1 MLLNLEK
8 NGRINIKIT
17 KIDFKDDVDKDTI
30 ENIETDLRYGLR
42 TKWTRIKYISI
53 IIDEDDLNLKQ
64 IKYIVQIIETYLKP
78 DKVESIRIN
87 SIE

>member
-1 MLLNLEK
+1 MNLE
-8 NGRINIKIT
+8 NIGKRNTKMT

-42 TKWTRIKYISI
+42 TQWTKIKYHSI

>member
-1 MLLNLEK
+1 M
-8 NGRINIKIT
+8 T
-17 KIDFKDDVDKDTI
+17 KIDFKYDVEKDTI

-42 TKWTRIKYISI
+42 TQWTKIKYHSI

-87 SIE
+87 SK

>member
-8 NGRINIKIT
+8 NGKRNIKMT
-17 KIDFKDDVDKDTI
+17 K
-30 ENIETDLRYGLR
+30 IETDLRYGLR
-42 TKWTRIKYISI
+42 TKWTRIKYNSI
-53 IIDEDDLNLKQ
+53 IIKEDDLNLKQ

>member
-1 MLLNLEK
+1 MNLE
-8 NGRINIKIT
+8 NIGKRNTKMT
-17 KIDFKDDVDKDTI
+17 KIDFKDDVEKDTI

-42 TKWTRIKYISI
+42 TQWTKIKYNSI

>member
-1 MLLNLEK
+1 MLLNLESIGK
-8 NGRINIKIT
+8 RNTKIT
-17 KIDFKDDVDKDTI
+17 KLDFKDGVDKDTI
-30 ENIETDLRYGLR
+30 ENIETYLRYGLR
-42 TKWTRIKYISI
+42 TKWTRIKYNSI

>member
-1 MLLNLEK
+1 LNLE
-8 NGRINIKIT
+8 NIGKRNTKMT

-42 TKWTRIKYISI
+42 TQWTKIKFHSI

>member
-1 MLLNLEK
+1 M
-8 NGRINIKIT
+8 T

-42 TKWTRIKYISI
+42 TQWTKIKYHSI

-78 DKVESIRIN
+78 DKVENIRIN

>member
-8 NGRINIKIT
+8 NGRINIKMT

-42 TKWTRIKYISI
+42 TK
-53 IIDEDDLNLKQ
+53 
-64 IKYIVQIIETYLKP
+64 
-78 DKVESIRIN
+78 
-87 SIE
+87 

>member
-1 MLLNLEK
+1 MNLE
-8 NGRINIKIT
+8 NIGKRNTKMT

-42 TKWTRIKYISI
+42 TKWTKIKYNSI

>member
-1 MLLNLEK
+1 MNLE
-8 NGRINIKIT
+8 NIGKRNTKMT

-42 TKWTRIKYISI
+42 TQWTKIKFNSI

>member
-1 MLLNLEK
+1 ME
-8 NGRINIKIT
+8 NIGKRNTKMT
-17 KIDFKDDVDKDTI
+17 KIDFKDDVDKETI

-42 TKWTRIKYISI
+42 TKWTKIKFHSI

>member
-1 MLLNLEK
+1 MNLE
-8 NGRINIKIT
+8 NIGKRNTKMT

-42 TKWTRIKYISI
+42 TKWTKIKYNSI

-64 IKYIVQIIETYLKP
+64 IKYIAQIIETYLKP

>member
-1 MLLNLEK
+1 MNLE
-8 NGRINIKIT
+8 NIGKRNTKMT

-42 TKWTRIKYISI
+42 TQWTKIKYHSI

-78 DKVESIRIN
+78 DKVENIRIN

>member
-1 MLLNLEK
+1 M
-8 NGRINIKIT
+8 T
-17 KIDFKDDVDKDTI
+17 KIDFKDDVEKDTI

-42 TKWTRIKYISI
+42 TQWTKIKYNSI

-87 SIE
+87 SIEQKKATFQVAFNF

>member
-1 MLLNLEK
+1 MNLENIGK
-8 NGRINIKIT
+8 RNIKMT
-17 KIDFKDDVDKDTI
+17 KIDFKDDVDKETI

-42 TKWTRIKYISI
+42 TKWTKIKFHSI

>member
-1 MLLNLEK
+1 M
-8 NGRINIKIT
+8 T
-17 KIDFKDDVDKDTI
+17 KIDFKDDVDKETI

-42 TKWTRIKYISI
+42 TKWTKIKFHSI

>member
-1 MLLNLEK
+1 M
-8 NGRINIKIT
+8 T

-42 TKWTRIKYISI
+42 TQWTSIKYHSI

-78 DKVESIRIN
+78 DKVENIRIN
-87 SIE
+87 SIEQKKATFQVAFNF

>member
-1 MLLNLEK
+1 M
-8 NGRINIKIT
+8 T

-42 TKWTRIKYISI
+42 TQWTKIMFNSI

>member
-1 MLLNLEK
+1 M
-8 NGRINIKIT
+8 T

-42 TKWTRIKYISI
+42 TQWTKIKFHSI

-78 DKVESIRIN
+78 DKVENIRIN

>member
-1 MLLNLEK
+1 MNLE
-8 NGRINIKIT
+8 NIGKRNTKMT

-42 TKWTRIKYISI
+42 TQWTKIKYNSI

>member
-1 MLLNLEK
+1 M
-8 NGRINIKIT
+8 T
-17 KIDFKDDVDKDTI
+17 QIDFKDDVDKDTI

-42 TKWTRIKYISI
+42 TQWTKIKYHSI

-78 DKVESIRIN
+78 DKVENIRIN

>member
-1 MLLNLEK
+1 M
-8 NGRINIKIT
+8 T

-42 TKWTRIKYISI
+42 THWTKIKFHSI

>member
-1 MLLNLEK
+1 M
-8 NGRINIKIT
+8 T

-30 ENIETDLRYGLR
+30 ENIETDLRDGLR
-42 TKWTRIKYISI
+42 TQWTEIKFHSI

>member
-1 MLLNLEK
+1 MNLE
-8 NGRINIKIT
+8 NIGKRNTKMT

-42 TKWTRIKYISI
+42 TQWTKIKYHSI

-64 IKYIVQIIETYLKP
+64 IKYIVQIIETYVKP

>member
-1 MLLNLEK
+1 MNLE
-8 NGRINIKIT
+8 NIGKRNTKMT

-42 TKWTRIKYISI
+42 TQWTKIKFHSI

>member
-1 MLLNLEK
+1 M
-8 NGRINIKIT
+8 T
-17 KIDFKDDVDKDTI
+17 KIEFKDDVDKDTI
-30 ENIETDLRYGLR
+30 EHIDTDLRFGLR
-42 TKWTRIKYISI
+42 TQWTSIKHNSI

-64 IKYIVQIIETYLKP
+64 IKYIVQIIETYIRL

>member
-1 MLLNLEK
+1 M
-8 NGRINIKIT
+8 T

-42 TKWTRIKYISI
+42 TQWTSIKYHSI
-53 IIDEDDLNLKQ
+53 IIDDDDLNLKQ

>member
-1 MLLNLEK
+1 M
-8 NGRINIKIT
+8 T

-42 TKWTRIKYISI
+42 TQWTKIKFHSI

-64 IKYIVQIIETYLKP
+64 IKYIVQIIETYLKS